1 MSLENLFLEEDNEM
15 QSVNINLALDD
26 DIAVW

>member
-15 QSVNINLALDD
+15 QSVNINFALDD